1 MRSAARRIERGDWGD
16 SGRTGEQCV
25 RERSMADAETAN
37 GSDARDDDPFP
48 HRKRL
53 RYHWLSKM
61 VNRWMRIGLVLAA
74 LACAAAASSV
84 HAMRQAPA
92 QRVKPADPFDE
103 IFARGLAKRRAMQS
117 LQARFTETT
126 TSTLLTQPIV
136 AHGTVVAASPAR
148 VRMTYTDLEPKV
160 LTMDGKTLTI
170 VWPGRNE
177 REQLDMT
184 EMQKRIDRYF
194 TQASASELRSLF
206 DISVRA
212 DSSVPR
218 ADVVDMR
225 PKRKQIAQGLER
237 LELWID
243 RASDL
248 LVRMRMSFPGGDQ
261 KTIALEDITL
271 NVPVTDATFQPP
283 R

>member
-1 MRSAARRIERGDWGD
+1 
-16 SGRTGEQCV
+16 
-25 RERSMADAETAN
+25 
-37 GSDARDDDPFP
+37 
-48 HRKRL
+48 
-53 RYHWLSKM
+53 M
-61 VNRWMRIGLVLAA
+61 VNRWTRIGLALAA
-74 LACAAAASSV
+74 LACAPAPSSV
-84 HAMRQAPA
+84 HAMREPPA

-126 TSTLLTQPIV
+126 TSTLLTRPIV

-160 LTMDGKTLTI
+160 VTMDGKTLTI

-243 RASDL
+243 RDRDL
-248 LVRMRMSFPGGDQ
+248 LVRLRMSFPGGDQ

-271 NVPVTDATFQPP
+271 NVPVTDAMFLPP